1 MAHASASKGVFAHSG
16 CRVGSLN
23 CNKSRISGHLVVSC
37 LTFTLFYNSPQALV
51 SFSVNVKILIQ
62 HTGAGGRRTQYAAP
76 CKYTNLNVSCFN
88 NNSAVCKVR
97 VCYLV
102 RVVNHQSILV
112 LSRVRHPSCNADEHK
127 TTMFTQLCVLQNAHH
142 TRPKV
147 LGSLTHICIEL
158 LL

>member
-1 MAHASASKGVFAHSG
+1 MAHASAINGVFANHG

-23 CNKSRISGHLVVSC
+23 CNKSRISGHLVVSS

-51 SFSVNVKILIQ
+51 SFSVNVKILIY
-62 HTGAGGRRTQYAAP
+62 TGAGGRRTQYATL
-76 CKYTNLNVSCFN
+76 CKYTNPNVSYFN

-97 VCYLV
+97 VGYLV

-127 TTMFTQLCVLQNAHH
+127 TTMFTQLCVLQNAH

-147 LGSLTHICIEL
+147 WGH
-158 LL
+158 

>member
-1 MAHASASKGVFAHSG
+1 M
-16 CRVGSLN
+16 
-23 CNKSRISGHLVVSC
+23 
-37 LTFTLFYNSPQALV
+37 
-51 SFSVNVKILIQ
+51 KILIQ
-62 HTGAGGRRTQYAAP
+62 HTGAGGRRTQYATP

-158 LL
+158 YYKQRHEIICWNALRTLLVYENQSGCAERIMGWLIITLSSWFIFEAL